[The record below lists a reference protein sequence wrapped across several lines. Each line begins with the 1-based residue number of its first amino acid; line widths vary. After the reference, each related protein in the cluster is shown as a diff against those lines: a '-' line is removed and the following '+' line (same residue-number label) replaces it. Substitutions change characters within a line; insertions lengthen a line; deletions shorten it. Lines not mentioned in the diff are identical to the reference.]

1 VLALVLALAGALV
14 WLKNV
19 GRGDHFSHYA
29 IHFDQQ
35 ALDGLDIGSD
45 VKLRGIKIGRVEDY
59 ALSGDG
65 FNRVR
70 VHVRVDRRAPVTTHT
85 VAVVT
90 RNYVTGLAAIN
101 LVNREPGGE
110 ALTAVPAGETLPVIA
125 EGRSDLDMFAG
136 RFNEVGELA
145 SDALESVNRL
155 LATENR
161 ELLMATLRSVR
172 DLAVGLEARTA
183 ALDRTLANVGGA
195 AGDIGR
201 ASLRMAVASERIA
214 GISETAGER
223 LAAVAEDAGGRIA
236 GTTTRVGE
244 RVERTLENTDLAL
257 AETRRSLAQVTAALL
272 ELQQQTLRTVQRLE
286 DSAVSADD
294 QLGSAATD
302 LRATTEAMTRLL
314 DRLRDPRA
322 ALLGPTPAQMGPGE
336 AVR

>member
-1 VLALVLALAGALV
+1 MLALVVALAGALV

-29 IHFDQQ
+29 IHFEQQ

-70 VHVRVDRRAPVTTHT
+70 VHVRVDRRAPVTTQT

-90 RNYVTGLAAIN
+90 RNYVTGLASIN
-101 LVNREPGGE
+101 LANRAPGGE
-110 ALTAVPAGETLPVIA
+110 ALTAVPPGETLPVIA
-125 EGRSDLDMFAG
+125 EGRSDLDLFAG
-136 RFNEVGELA
+136 RFNQVGELA
-145 SDALESVNRL
+145 SDALESINRL

-161 ELLMATLRSVR
+161 ELLVATVRSVR

-183 ALDRTLANVGGA
+183 ALDRTLASVGGA
-195 AGDIGR
+195 ADDIGR
-201 ASLRMAVASERIA
+201 ASLRMAAAGERIA
-214 GISETAGER
+214 GVSESAGER
-223 LAAVAEDAGGRIA
+223 LATVAEEAGGRIA

-244 RVERTLENTDLAL
+244 RLERTLENTDVA
-257 AETRRSLAQVTAALL
+257 LAQVTAALL
-272 ELQQQTLRTVQRLE
+272 ELQQQTLRTAQRLE

-294 QLGSAATD
+294 QLGSVATD
-302 LRATTEAMTRLL
+302 LRTTSEAMTRLL

-336 AVR
+336 AAR

>member
-1 VLALVLALAGALV
+1 MLALVVALAGALV

-29 IHFDQQ
+29 IHFEQQ

-70 VHVRVDRRAPVTTHT
+70 VHVRVDRRAPVTTQT

-90 RNYVTGLAAIN
+90 RNYVTGLASIN
-101 LVNREPGGE
+101 LANRTPGGE
-110 ALTAVPAGETLPVIA
+110 ALTAVPPGETLPVIA
-125 EGRSDLDMFAG
+125 EGRSDLDLFAG
-136 RFNEVGELA
+136 RFNQVGELA
-145 SDALESVNRL
+145 SDALESINRL

-161 ELLMATLRSVR
+161 ELLVATVRSVR

-183 ALDRTLANVGGA
+183 ALDRTLASVGGA
-195 AGDIGR
+195 ADDIGR
-201 ASLRMAVASERIA
+201 ASLRMAAAGERIA
-214 GISETAGER
+214 GVSESAGER
-223 LAAVAEDAGGRIA
+223 LATVAEEAGGRIA

-244 RVERTLENTDLAL
+244 RLERTLENTDVA
-257 AETRRSLAQVTAALL
+257 LAQVTAALL
-272 ELQQQTLRTVQRLE
+272 ELQQQTLRTAQRLE

-294 QLGSAATD
+294 QLGSVATD
-302 LRATTEAMTRLL
+302 LRTTSEAMTRLL

-336 AVR
+336 AAR